1 MEQSDETNLH
11 LLHDWL
17 RSEINNKNILIPTS
31 VGGKRPTRRYKDDV
45 WTWEEYDK
53 MIEIEKKQQY
63 QYQQK
68 KDWGIIL
75 KDICVVDVDSP
86 AVAASLEA
94 RFPELLLA
102 PCAETKHGFHY
113 YFRRSKLADDSKYYD
128 GAGQRLNK
136 VDFKSITR
144 TGTGGFIV
152 VPPSADKKWI
162 QNRSPWETNMI
173 SIPDALLSTVAR
185 PYGKSDKATSTRCGV
200 SDHNVVPMDK
210 STSNL
215 DNNAPKPKFKL
226 KESSNAPMSEKIVEL
241 IFENDDKE
249 NMIVSGFQFQL
260 LAESDYFGAL
270 LSGRWAIPENT
281 NDDDSTNSSSVRTLT
296 MPCDRNVCEE
306 IFSLLQTEM
315 MTHSSEPTIKL
326 LAKID
331 STMDMLGIFYSKNPL
346 LFRSAFFAD
355 LYDINRDMWHVHC
368 HEIEL
373 MLGTSATASDLS
385 LVCIDDD
392 LAQCT
397 GYTPMK
403 KDARW
408 IFEELPCMLPGAK
421 YENVKVFVDQPED
434 TLISQM
440 PLAVLAI
447 LRRHPTNI
455 VVAGGAVLGGI
466 SNFVDHGSD
475 VDLFVHGL
483 DQEQSSALLVD
494 IEDFIQKEYKYY
506 TITKSL
512 AAVTFTNNEDN
523 SKDKYGNINGNN
535 LLDRPFQ
542 IVLGLHRAR
551 SQVIE
556 HFDLTPCKCLARI
569 DENSEF
575 IIEALPSFVLALTHM
590 SFFVDIMYWTPCSV
604 TRITKYIAKGF
615 ECFVPGLKR
624 PALKVSTQGNGG
636 WSPYYD
642 RTKGLSLLFVAES
655 EVINSRNFS
664 SEEEFTFVE
673 PITGRLRPIEAS
685 VIASKVAQKL
695 GNGVSATNTSP
706 MYGHMRTG
714 TYGFITE
721 RFRRDVAVRL
731 GDHRNGIPIGTVF
744 FAFTEAGRF
753 NPSDACLEDMY
764 DHELL
769 AAIATEEMAARALK
783 MSTMPICSSCG
794 STTTTEKKFKK
805 CPCGEVR
812 YCDTTC
818 QRIHWK
824 QSHKVVC
831 QCRKNKNK
839 NEPKR
844 ERIRIKR
851 SK

>member
-1 MEQSDETNLH
+1 MEQSEQPNLH

-17 RSEINNKNILIPTS
+17 RSEANNKNILIPTS

-53 MIEIEKKQQY
+53 MVELEKKQQY
-63 QYQQK
+63 QSK
-68 KDWGIIL
+68 SDWGIIL
-75 KDICVVDVDSP
+75 KDICVIDVDSP

-94 RFPELLLA
+94 RFPELLLT

-113 YFRRSKLADDSKYYD
+113 YFRRSKLADDAKYYD

-162 QNRSPWETNMI
+162 LNRAPWETDMT
-173 SIPDALLSTVAR
+173 SIPDVLLSTVAR
-185 PYGKSDKATSTRCGV
+185 PYGNSDKEIST
-200 SDHNVVPMDK
+200 DHNMVTMDK
-210 STSNL
+210 STSDL
-215 DNNAPKPKFKL
+215 DNDAPKPKLKL
-226 KESSNAPMSEKIVEL
+226 KERSNAPLSKAPLSEKTVEL
-241 IFENDDKE
+241 IFENDDQG
-249 NMIVSGFQFQL
+249 NMIVSGFEFQL

-270 LSGRWAIPENT
+270 LSGRWSVRVPGNT

-368 HEIEL
+368 QEIEL

-408 IFEELPCMLPGAK
+408 MFEELPCMLPAARF
-421 YENVKVFVDQPED
+421 ENVKVFVDQPED
-434 TLISQM
+434 TLMSQM

-494 IEDFIQKEYKYY
+494 IEEFIQKGYKY

-512 AAVTFTNNEDN
+512 AAVTFTNNEDH
-523 SKDKYGNINGNN
+523 SKDKYGNINEKN

-575 IIEALPSFVLALTHM
+575 IVEALPSFVLALTHM
-590 SFFVDIMYWTPCSV
+590 SFFVDIMYWTPFSV

-624 PALKVSTQGNGG
+624 SALKVSTHNKWG
-636 WSPYYD
+636 WGCSYYD

-695 GNGVSATNTSP
+695 GSGVSSKP
-706 MYGHMRTG
+706 SDMYGHMCTG
-714 TYGFITE
+714 TYGFIAE
-721 RFRRDVAVRL
+721 SFRRDVAVRL

-764 DHELL
+764 DQELL
-769 AAIATEEMAARALK
+769 AAVATEEMAARALK

-794 STTTTEKKFKK
+794 SDQDSIDQKFKI
-805 CPCGEVR
+805 CPCGDVR

-824 QSHKVVC
+824 QSHKVIC
-831 QCRKNKNK
+831 QSRKNKK
-839 NEPKR
+839 NTKNANT
-844 ERIRIKR
+844 K
-851 SK
+851 KGKKKN